1 MLLRRD
7 CLLAGTAALAL
18 WASSALLAATAAAA
32 EPAAVTEGAAAAS
45 QLSKAAESAEA
56 IDQLIAQLDSAEFAQ
71 REDACGKLAA
81 RGKSAI
87 PALEKA
93 AATGNLEVS
102 SRAATV
108 LGKLLKSSDE
118 TTGKAAAAALQRLAE
133 GDSPAAARKAK
144 SILDEK
150 NGKNNPGTNAPGI
163 VGPGMGFG
171 QIIINGGQLNIGGG
185 GGHADHERQERQRRQ
200 GDRGQ

>member
-81 RGKSAI
+81 K
-87 PALEKA
+87 
-93 AATGNLEVS
+93 
-102 SRAATV
+102 
-108 LGKLLKSSDE
+108 
-118 TTGKAAAAALQRLAE
+118 
-133 GDSPAAARKAK
+133 RKV
-144 SILDEK
+144 
-150 NGKNNPGTNAPGI
+150 GYP
-163 VGPGMGFG
+163 GPGE
-171 QIIINGGQLNIGGG
+171 GGRN
-185 GGHADHERQERQRRQ
+185 RQP
-200 GDRGQ
+200 